1 MLQVKFFYIF
11 LFASAVFSSCV
22 NSMDDVNAATQYA
35 ERDVEHGKDITLYYS
50 EDGNVRVKIEA
61 PAVDR
66 HTTDN
71 PYIEF
76 TEGLHADFYNESLQ
90 VTSTLDADYGVRYEK
105 ELKTVVRNNVVVVN
119 EKKETLHTEEL
130 TWDERKHIIFTDKQV
145 IIKTATDTIF
155 GQGLE
160 ADERF
165 TRYKILKPGGSKINV
180 ETKTDS
186 SDVENI

>member
-1 MLQVKFFYIF
+1 M
-11 LFASAVFSSCV
+11 
-22 NSMDDVNAATQYA
+22 NDVNATAQYA

-50 EDGNVRVKIEA
+50 EDGNVRVQIQA
-61 PAVDR
+61 PVVDR
-66 HTTDN
+66 HTTEN

-90 VTSTLDADYGVRYEK
+90 ITSTLDADYGVRYEK

-130 TWDERKHIIFTDKQV
+130 TWDEKKHIIYTDKQV

-155 GQGLE
+155 GQGME

-165 TRYKILKPGGSKINV
+165 TRYKILKPGGSKIQV
-180 ETKTDS
+180 ETETDTTGN
-186 SDVENI
+186 VN